1 MIRMKRNMK
10 QLSLLLALVIVSIK
24 TTSAQTDKN
33 PGAEIYMNYCSACH
47 GKKLEGGQAPS
58 LLTTKWKQ
66 GDSKKAIIQTIKKG
80 VPNTAMMAWEN
91 MLTDKQIEQ
100 VTDYMLFLKKS
111 KKEKS

>member
-1 MIRMKRNMK
+1 MK
-10 QLSLLLALVIVSIK
+10 QLMLLLVLTSC
-24 TTSAQTDKN
+24 TFGTLSAQSDNK

-66 GDSKKAIIQTIKKG
+66 GESKKAVMQTIKKG

-91 MLTDKQIEQ
+91 MLTEKQIEQ

>member
-1 MIRMKRNMK
+1 MK
-10 QLSLLLALVIVSIK
+10 QLPLLFILTAGSI
-24 TTSAQTDKN
+24 TTLSAQTENK
-33 PGAEIYMNYCSACH
+33 PGADIYMNYCSACH

-80 VPNTAMMAWEN
+80 VPNTSMMAWEN
-91 MLTDKQIEQ
+91 MLNDKQIEQ
-100 VTDYMLFLKKS
+100 VTDYMLSLKKN